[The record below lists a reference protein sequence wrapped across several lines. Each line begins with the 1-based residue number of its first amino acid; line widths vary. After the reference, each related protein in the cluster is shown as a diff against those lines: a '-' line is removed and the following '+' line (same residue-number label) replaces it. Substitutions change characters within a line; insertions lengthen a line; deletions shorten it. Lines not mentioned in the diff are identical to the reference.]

1 MEEPHDIS
9 SSFAPSPLNSTAR
22 ASLYQQLVE
31 RLEQDIRLGVYG
43 ADKALPSER
52 ALVGLFGVSRV
63 TARKAIDVLV
73 AQGRVI
79 RRHGAG
85 NFVAPRL
92 TQSLSRVS
100 GFSQELRQRG
110 YQPSSRWLT
119 RDTRPATEHE
129 SKQLA
134 LAEPAQ
140 VARLERL
147 RLADGVPV
155 ALETTALP
163 LALLPEPLRLN
174 DSLYEYLGSVGQAPV
189 RVVQHIRALNA
200 DAHLARLLDLP
211 LATAVLWV
219 TRTAYSASDEPV
231 EFTVAY
237 CRSDYYDFVVEMRGN

>member
-1 MEEPHDIS
+1 MTT
-9 SSFAPSPLNSTAR
+9 PLNPSAR
-22 ASLYQQLVE
+22 APLYQQLVD
-31 RLEQDIRLGVYG
+31 RLEQDIRHGVYG

-52 ALVGLFGVSRV
+52 ALVDVFGVSRV

-110 YQPSSRWLT
+110 FQPASRWLT
-119 RDTRPATEHE
+119 RDIRAATEQE
-129 SKQLA
+129 GEQLA
-134 LAEPAQ
+134 LAPATP

-155 ALETTALP
+155 ALEVTALP
-163 LALLPEPLRLN
+163 LALLPDPLTLQ
-174 DSLYEYLGSVGQAPV
+174 DSLYEHLNALGQSPV

-231 EFTVAY
+231 EFTVSY
-237 CRSDYYDFVVEMRGN
+237 CRSDYYDFVVEMRGK